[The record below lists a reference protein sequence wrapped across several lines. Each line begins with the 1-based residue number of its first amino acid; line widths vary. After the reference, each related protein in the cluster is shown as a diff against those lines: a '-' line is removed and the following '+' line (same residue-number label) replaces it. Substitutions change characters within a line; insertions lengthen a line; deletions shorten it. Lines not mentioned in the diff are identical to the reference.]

1 VPPGF
6 GPCRQTECPDALF
19 RDPDAER
26 LARKMGVDIAN
37 TIERNT
43 RPADH
48 FAVGGPFDEIQAEG
62 FSFGRQI
69 WLLVQPWPFP
79 DGPSYPRVRHPRRAA
94 QGPTGGQT
102 GR

>member
-1 VPPGF
+1 MPPGF
-6 GPCRQTECPDALF
+6 GLCRQTEWPDVLF
-19 RDPDAER
+19 HDPDAER

-43 RPADH
+43 RPADPL
-48 FAVGGPFDEIQAEG
+48 AVGGPFDEIQAEG

-79 DGPSYPRVRHPRRAA
+79 DGPSSPRVRHPRRAA

>member
-1 VPPGF
+1 MPAEYAVPPGF

-37 TIERNT
+37 MIERNT

-48 FAVGGPFDEIQAEG
+48 FAVGGPFDQIQAKG
-62 FSFGRQI
+62 FSIGRQI
-69 WLLVQPWPFP
+69 ELLVQPCPFP
-79 DGPSYPRVRHPRRAA
+79 DGPSYARARHLRRAA
-94 QGPTGGQT
+94 H
-102 GR
+102 